1 MGRMVRTNVVIDER
15 LVRRVMELY
24 GLKSKRAAI
33 HFALQHAARR
43 DERVKKILALR
54 GIGWDGG
61 DMSESERRGTA
72 HG

>member
-15 LVRRVMELY
+15 LVRKVMDLY

-33 HFALQHAARR
+33 HFALEHAARR

-54 GIGWDGG
+54 GIGWGEPAQETVTPRAAD
-61 DMSESERRGTA
+61 R
-72 HG
+72 